1 MDLIKFTKMGFFGTM
16 HSMNHFLSSSTEH
29 QDDILL
35 KDQSSIRFPRM
46 YQVIMLND
54 DYTTMDFVI
63 LILQDVFFKTA
74 PESQEIM
81 IEVHTKGKS
90 VVGVYTYDVAQTKI
104 LQVKELSKKE
114 WFPLSCVLEEE
125 KNNGN

>member
-1 MDLIKFTKMGFFGTM
+1 
-16 HSMNHFLSSSTEH
+16 MNHFLSSFTEH

-35 KDQSSIRFPRM
+35 KDQTSIRFPRM
-46 YQVIMLND
+46 YHVVMLND

-63 LILQDVFFKTA
+63 LVLQDVFFKTA

-104 LQVKELSKKE
+104 LQVKELAKKE
-114 WFPLSCVLEEE
+114 GFPLSCVLEEE
-125 KNNGN
+125 KNNGY

>member
-1 MDLIKFTKMGFFGTM
+1 
-16 HSMNHFLSSSTEH
+16 MNHFLSSSIEH

-63 LILQDVFFKTA
+63 LVLQDVFFKTA

-90 VVGVYTYDVAQTKI
+90 VVGIYTYDVAQTKS
-104 LQVKELSKKE
+104 LQVKELAKKE
-114 WFPLSCVLEEE
+114 GFPLRCVLEEE
-125 KNNGN
+125 KNNGY